1 METNILFSPVTINTL
16 TLKNRLIM
24 SSMVTQYAASNGEV
38 TDQMIHYYAERARGG
53 VGLIMIEATYVER
66 QGDSYKFG
74 LGVDKDAMIPG
85 LTRLTQAIHSCGGKV
100 GLQLQHG
107 GRTANP
113 LTNGGP
119 IKLVSYIPGVTP
131 YEGARVL
138 TREDIADIVKAY
150 ADAAV
155 RAKKAGF
162 DLIELHGAHGYLI
175 NQFLSTF
182 TNFRQDE
189 YGGSEENRLRF
200 PLEVLRAC
208 REAVGKDFPITV
220 RLSVDEFNGTGLT
233 LEKSLPIARAFVDN
247 GIDALNI
254 SVGACETNRY
264 TIPPAVLPE
273 GFNADRAAAV
283 RKAVNARVPVAVVG
297 RIHNTQ
303 LAESILATGKA
314 DMIVMG
320 RPLIADP
327 YLPAKSQAGKFSS
340 IAPCLS
346 CNEGCVSAPFGNVT
360 CAVNPRAGQEA
371 RFPCIRTA
379 APKNIVVVGAGPA
392 GLEAAL
398 TAREKGHHVTLIE
411 RADTV
416 GGLLHVACRPPH
428 KTAFEKLRLYLEHA
442 VGQSG
447 MDVRLGTEAD
457 VALIR
462 SLNPDMTIVATGSEP
477 VVPCFCRNTGAVT
490 AQDVLMGR
498 ETGHKILI
506 LGGGL
511 VGCET
516 AEMLAEQGKEVT
528 ILELRD
534 TLAPDM
540 ENRTRIFMMAR
551 LKELGVRALLNTE
564 VLEVSGLHVK
574 VRSALRTER
583 SLDEFDSLVMA
594 FGYRSRNVLQQQLTE
609 AGLPVQAVGDCVRPG
624 KVITAVRQ
632 GFLAAWS
639 L

>member
-1 METNILFSPVTINTL
+1 MESNILFSPITINSL
-16 TLKNRLIM
+16 TIKNRLIM

-74 LGVDKDAMIPG
+74 LGVDTDAMLPG
-85 LTRLTQAIHSCGGKV
+85 LTRLTHAIHACGGKV

-119 IKLVSYIPGVTP
+119 IKLVSYSPGVTP

-138 TREDIADIVKAY
+138 TPEDIADLVKVY
-150 ADAAV
+150 SDAAV

-162 DLIELHGAHGYLI
+162 DLVELHAAHGYLL
-175 NQFLSTF
+175 NQFLSPF
-182 TNFRQDE
+182 TNFRQDK
-189 YGGSEENRLRF
+189 YGGNEENRLRF
-200 PLEVLRAC
+200 PMEVLRAC
-208 REAVGKDFPITV
+208 RDAVGSDYPITV

-233 LEKSLPIARAFVDN
+233 LEKSIPIARAFVDN

-264 TIPPAVLPE
+264 TIPPSCLPE
-273 GFNADRAAAV
+273 GFNADRAAAI
-283 RKAVNARVPVAVVG
+283 RNAVDARVPVAVVG
-297 RIHNTQ
+297 RIHNTT
-303 LAESILATGKA
+303 LAESILSAGKA

-340 IAPCLS
+340 IVPCLS
-346 CNEGCVSAPFGNVT
+346 CNEGCVSAPFGNIT

-371 RFPCIRTA
+371 RFPCVRTA
-379 APKNIVVVGAGPA
+379 TPKNILIVGAGPA
-392 GLEAAL
+392 GLQAAL
-398 TAREKGHHVTLIE
+398 TAHEKGHRVTLLE
-411 RADTV
+411 KTETL
-416 GGLLHVACRPPH
+416 GGLLHVACKPPH
-428 KTAFEKLRLYLEHA
+428 KTAFAQLRLYMEHA
-442 VGQSG
+442 VRNAGI
-447 MDVRLGTEAD
+447 DVRLGVEAD
-457 VALIR
+457 VETIR
-462 SLNPDMTIVATGSEP
+462 ELHPDMTIVATGSVP
-477 VVPCFCRNTGAVT
+477 IVPCFCRNSGAVT

-498 ETGHKILI
+498 ETGQKVLI

-540 ENRTRIFMMAR
+540 ETRTRIFMMAR

-564 VLEVSGLHVK
+564 VLEVAGLHV
-574 VRSALRTER
+574 RIRGALHTER

-594 FGYRSRNVLQQQLTE
+594 FGYRSSNILQLQLAE
-609 AGLPVQAVGDCVRPG
+609 AGIPVTAVGDCVRPG
-624 KVITAVRQ
+624 KVITAIRQ
-632 GFLAAWS
+632 GFLAVSS